1 MSSAVLANLYT
12 AEGSV
17 NGAVTIT
24 FPWKPRKTVIAN
36 DSSIS
41 DLTVTIKGFNITLKA
56 TETVT
61 ITIILAE
68 LILTSSAAINYRVWG
83 FG

>member
-17 NGAVTIT
+17 NGTVTIT